1 VVMALMLLACL
12 IQYRYPCLNL
22 QHCRRVKP

>member
-22 QHCRRVKP
+22 QHCRRV